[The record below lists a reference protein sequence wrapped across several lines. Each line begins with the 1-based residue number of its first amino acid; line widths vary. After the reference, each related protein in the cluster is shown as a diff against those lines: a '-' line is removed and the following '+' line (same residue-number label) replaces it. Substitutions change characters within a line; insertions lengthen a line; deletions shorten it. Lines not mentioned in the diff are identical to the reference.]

1 MKLDKRNIDWV
12 WVDLDDTIWDFKANS
27 WEALAHVYE
36 YAHLETAFGDVD
48 TWRTLYQGNNHRLWS
63 LYNVGKITK
72 EYLMVERFRKVLA
85 DAGYENEL
93 AIKMS
98 AELSDVYLD
107 KLASLKT
114 LVPGARELLNYLKSQ
129 GYKIGVISNGFYE
142 VQHRKMV
149 SSDIVEYFDAVVLSD
164 DIGVNKPDKRIF
176 DHALKKSNALADRTF
191 IIGDNPDTDIAG
203 AVNAGWRAIYFNR
216 NGEGVSISMDNAI
229 EIFKL
234 SEIQHIL

>member
-1 MKLDKRNIDWV
+1 
-12 WVDLDDTIWDFKANS
+12 
-27 WEALAHVYE
+27 
-36 YAHLETAFGDVD
+36 
-48 TWRTLYQGNNHRLWS
+48 
-63 LYNVGKITK
+63 
-72 EYLMVERFRKVLA
+72 
-85 DAGYENEL
+85 
-93 AIKMS
+93 
-98 AELSDVYLD
+98 
-107 KLASLKT
+107 
-114 LVPGARELLNYLKSQ
+114 
-129 GYKIGVISNGFYE
+129 
-142 VQHRKMV
+142 MV